1 MHAYSHVIQEIFI
14 QLFYG
19 YIHLSA
25 FIETYLYRRR
35 RKREGRNLENS
46 FFFISPSTIPLTTE
60 RILTLALKYSRILW
74 GFPRTDSSTF
84 QVLSLLFVCRK
95 KLKPKNK
102 LNQKSD
108 NIQKQ
113 RKIEKQNQ
121 ITIVYSLNK
130 IWPFRFI
137 YQWP

>member
-46 FFFISPSTIPLTTE
+46 FFFYLSFNNSIDNRE
-60 RILTLALKYSRILW
+60 
-74 GFPRTDSSTF
+74 DSNSSF
-84 QVLSLLFVCRK
+84 EIQQDPMRLSQDRLFH
-95 KLKPKNK
+95 LPGP
-102 LNQKSD
+102 QSD
-108 NIQKQ
+108 FC
-113 RKIEKQNQ
+113 
-121 ITIVYSLNK
+121 L
-130 IWPFRFI
+130 
-137 YQWP
+137 